1 MLAGLRTARKCVS
14 AASGLGFTT
23 TVRALSQAAAA
34 QAESIPILK
43 TTKPSPK
50 LGNLQQE
57 CWETYLSTGRGCLT
71 VFSLIDTDHSN
82 TISYSEIKYW
92 MENGKL

>member
-1 MLAGLRTARKCVS
+1 MLAGLRTARKCAS

-23 TVRALSQAAAA
+23 TARALSQAAAA
-34 QAESIPILK
+34 QA
-43 TTKPSPK
+43 
-50 LGNLQQE
+50 E